1 MTTETAPETAPDRR
15 GTVQDLL
22 TSISV
27 VTAWFTALGLLGALV
42 WVKVTPLPGFTRV
55 ADNGTMDEEQL
66 AKQFSANGWF
76 LVIAV
81 VAGLLSGLVLL
92 LVRRRTLPAVMV
104 VLVALGG
111 GLATVLMVQCG
122 LAWGPGDPNAALAV
136 AQIGDVVPIQL
147 KVDAKGVYYAWS
159 VAALVGAAI
168 ATWLLESVEKRPEPF
183 GSDPDQYQFS
193 G

>member
-1 MTTETAPETAPDRR
+1 MTTDLAPEGR
-15 GTVQDLL
+15 GTIQDLL

-27 VTAWFTALGLLGALV
+27 VTAWFTAAGLLGALI

-55 ADNGTMDEEQL
+55 AAGGTMDEEQL

-76 LVIAV
+76 VVIAV
-81 VAGLLSGLVLL
+81 VAGLLSGLVLM

-122 LAWGPGDPNAALAV
+122 LAWGPGDPDAALAV
-136 AQIGDVVPIQL
+136 AQIGDVVPIRL
-147 KVDAKGVYYAWS
+147 EVDAKGVYFAWS
-159 VAALVGAAI
+159 VAALLGAAI
-168 ATWLLESVEKRPEPF
+168 GTWLLELVEQRPEPP
-183 GSDPDQYQFS
+183 GSDPAQYQFS